1 LKRSADSILITYY
14 IKREEKMLSKD
25 SKIMVVDDTRII
37 RFAMKK
43 YLNALGY
50 ENIIEAVDGKDAV
63 KKHEEEKPNLIF
75 MDVVMPEL
83 TGDKALQQ
91 IRQVDTKTPV
101 VMLSSVADDSTISA
115 CEKAGISGYIIK
127 PITQEEAPEVLS
139 KYLSL

>member
-1 LKRSADSILITYY
+1 
-14 IKREEKMLSKD
+14 MLPKD
-25 SKIMVVDDTRII
+25 AKIMVVDDTKII

-43 YLNALGY
+43 YLSALGY

-63 KKHEEEKPNLIF
+63 KKHSEEKPAIIF

-91 IRQVDTKTPV
+91 IRLQDTETPV
-101 VMLSSVADDSTISA
+101 VMLTSVADETTISD
-115 CEKAGISGYIIK
+115 CESAGISGYIIK
-127 PITQEEAPEVLS
+127 PITQEDGPDVLR